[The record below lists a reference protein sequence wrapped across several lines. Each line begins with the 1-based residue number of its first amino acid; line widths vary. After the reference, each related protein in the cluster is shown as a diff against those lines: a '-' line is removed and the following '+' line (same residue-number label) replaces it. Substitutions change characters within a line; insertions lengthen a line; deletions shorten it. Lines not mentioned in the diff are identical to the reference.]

1 MFDNNINY
9 LIEQCK
15 VAYEEMKFKNV
26 LKYGFY
32 MMINSK
38 DEYILFNNDDYTKLN
53 PTLMVVFLKYFSL

>member
-9 LIEQCK
+9 LIEQTK
-15 VAYEEMKFKNV
+15 NSYEEMKYKNV
-26 LKYGFY
+26 LKYAFY

-38 DEYILFNNDDYTKLN
+38 DEYILFNNDDYNKLN